1 MRYFF
6 IRRKQQYEEEMYRTY
21 VTEGLYILTNTGL
34 RLGVKYMDIIRP
46 DHKVIDEERSPEEI
60 IKSISDKLER
70 LGK

>member
-1 MRYFF
+1 
-6 IRRKQQYEEEMYRTY
+6 MYRTY

-46 DHKVIDEERSPEEI
+46 DRKVIDEERSPEEI